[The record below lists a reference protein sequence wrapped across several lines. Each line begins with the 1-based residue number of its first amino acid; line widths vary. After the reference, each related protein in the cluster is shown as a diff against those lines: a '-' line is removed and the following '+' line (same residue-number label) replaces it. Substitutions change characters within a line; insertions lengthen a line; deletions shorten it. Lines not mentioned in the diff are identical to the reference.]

1 MMKDGPD
8 LRGEQYSIGLTA
20 IENACGIVSM
30 GIRMY
35 AGGRPIAVIRHHH
48 TAGVPVM
55 RTPDDAALCAETLRE
70 VLIIVEH
77 FYAALMMLNAGLWD
91 TPDGGEHWWYDR
103 EYCDSLMIR
112 EGGE

>member
-30 GIRMY
+30 GIRIY
-35 AGGRPIAVIRHHH
+35 AGGRTIAVIRHHH
-48 TAGVPVM
+48 TSGVPVM
-55 RTPDDAALCAETLRE
+55 YTPGDAALCAETLRD
-70 VLIIVEH
+70 VLAIVEH
-77 FYAALMMLNAGLWD
+77 FYSTLMVLAAGLWD
-91 TPDGGEHWWYDR
+91 AQDGGEQWWYDR
-103 EYCDSLMIR
+103 EYCDGLMIR

>member
-8 LRGEQYSIGLTA
+8 LRGEQYSIGLTV
-20 IENACGIVSM
+20 IENACGIMSI

-48 TAGVPVM
+48 TSGVPVM
-55 RTPDDAALCAETLRE
+55 YTAVNAALCAETLRD

-77 FYAALMMLNAGLWD
+77 FYATLMVLDAGLWD
-91 TPDGGEHWWYDR
+91 AQEEGELWWYDR

-112 EGGE
+112 EEGE